1 MTPAE
6 LETICQ
12 RLYGPRWQSAFAR
25 DIARERETIN
35 RWARGRSPIP
45 KAVVAWLEGRHSAQH
60 SPYRGYTWED
70 VAVIVQENR
79 ILKEQLK
86 STKG

>member
-1 MTPAE
+1 MTPQE

-35 RWARGRSPIP
+35 RWARGKSPIP
-45 KAVVAWLEGRHSAQH
+45 KAVEVWLERELQR
-60 SPYRGYTWED
+60 RGW
-70 VAVIVQENR
+70 AQENR
-79 ILKEQLK
+79 TMG
-86 STKG
+86 SS

>member
-6 LETICQ
+6 LDAICQ

-25 DIARERETIN
+25 DIARERETVN

-45 KAVVAWLEGRHSAQH
+45 KAVERWLARALERPDLRS
-60 SPYRGYTWED
+60 
-70 VAVIVQENR
+70 
-79 ILKEQLK
+79 
-86 STKG
+86 KGSGG